1 MRSASST
8 ARLIDSTAASGLTIT
23 PLRRPRESA
32 SPTPRICSRPSSPGP
47 PTRHVTLLVPISS
60 PIVWFVRL
68 AIGFLVTVEP
78 RAIAAPVQPAYLSL
92 NHPDDQASFGSR
104 PRSPLCDRLTK
115 TY

>member
-68 AIGFLVTVEP
+68 AIEVLATIDA
-78 RAIAAPVQPAYLSL
+78 RALAAPTQPACLSL
-92 NHPDDQASFGSR
+92 NYPYDRASFVSHLR
-104 PRSPLCDRLTK
+104 LPLCDHLIK
-115 TY
+115 AY